1 MSLSFDKLREK
12 EVINARDGRVL
23 GCICDME
30 LDICTGRVTH
40 IILPPCGSFI
50 VFSHTKNK
58 IYIPWENID
67 RIGEDVI
74 IVRCA
79 DIPEPPSKRRKS

>member
-58 IYIPWENID
+58 IYIPW
-67 RIGEDVI
+67 DVI

-79 DIPEPPSKRRKS
+79 DIPEPPPKRRKS

>member
-12 EVINARDGRVL
+12 EVINARDGRDL

-30 LDICTGRVTH
+30 LHICTGRVTH
-40 IILPPCGSFI
+40 IILPTCASFI
-50 VFSHTKNK
+50 VLSHTKNK

-79 DIPEPPSKRRKS
+79 DIPEPPPKRRKS